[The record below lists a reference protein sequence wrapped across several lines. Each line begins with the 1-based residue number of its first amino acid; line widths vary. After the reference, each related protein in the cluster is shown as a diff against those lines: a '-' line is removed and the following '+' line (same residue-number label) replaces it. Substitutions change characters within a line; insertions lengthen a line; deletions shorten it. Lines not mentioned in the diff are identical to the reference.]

1 VTTLVAEHT
10 LSVFGALLRVDGLPS
25 AKELDDPQ
33 AWYERVTNSPLA

>member
-1 VTTLVAEHT
+1 LSERYT

-25 AKELDDPQ
+25 ASELTDPE